1 MVKFKC
7 NMSIY
12 FNHFYLGV
20 KRNVGHGNEE
30 EARRGSPQSSCE
42 KVPLC
47 GGLLGGREGTLR
59 IIAVM
64 HLRRKPGYWHGRLDE

>member
-12 FNHFYLGV
+12 FNHFHLGI

-47 GGLLGGREGTLR
+47 GGLLGGRGGNAED
-59 IIAVM
+59 
-64 HLRRKPGYWHGRLDE
+64 HRRHAPAPEAGLLAWQVG